1 MNPPMKRARRK
12 IDLESIPGTV
22 VLAGADGIIEYANRQ
37 GLEATGF
44 AFGEMVG
51 HPLTDFWEIPCES
64 LAGILQHLEH
74 RPVWRNVTRHRK
86 KDGTYYRELSAV
98 SKLPADN
105 RKGFCLL
112 KVGQPLTA
120 LDQALPPARVPDDSG
135 RMHDDDRALFDAA
148 PYAIAVNRMS
158 DQRYLAVNKAFCH
171 FTGYGAEDV
180 RGKTSQELNLF
191 HDPADW
197 QRMRAI
203 VDSQAKLDGLE
214 VTFRRKDFGLAHGLI
229 SVRPVHFCGELCM
242 LYISQNI
249 EEVNAAQEAL
259 RQSVENY
266 RTIIEGAP
274 VSIAITRLR
283 DSIYQEVNDSFCRR
297 VHYRREEILGH
308 TPPELKFYTNLED
321 RRRFLELF
329 AEQGY
334 VDDLEIRFQDKYG
347 KTLESL
353 VSARPLRYKGEDCL
367 LYISTR
373 IDNLKATQRALAE
386 REENYRT
393 ILDLAPYNIAITR
406 RSDGVYLQV
415 NKAFTLRTGYTADE
429 ALGRT
434 PFDLQLYVDPS
445 DRDRL
450 LSMLERDGHVDS
462 MEVPFR
468 LKNGRII
475 EALISMRFIHFQD
488 QDCIISMTV
497 EISELKAA
505 QRALEESEARFRTIF
520 ETAADPIFL
529 NDMQTGRFLD
539 VNHAACRHLGYDKSE
554 FLGMTLNAIHPP
566 EARNAMPLF
575 SEDPAQS
582 KGLFF
587 ESQHIRKDRSKAIVE
602 VSSQQ
607 LMHGKRRVLLSIV
620 RDVTERKQIENELA
634 RYRKSLEQMV
644 AERTDELKAT
654 QKELVKKE
662 KMAVLGQITATVSHE
677 LRNPMSVIRSSNFFL
692 HRKIKC
698 SDDKI
703 IKHFNRIDEQVSLCD
718 AIVADLL
725 EYTEGRPVVPIYQD
739 VALWLAEVVE
749 AQRKHKEFDLNLRI
763 AADLPKVSYDREKMQ
778 RVIIN
783 LINNAAQAVRARAEE
798 SEKRGISFGPGV
810 DIEARLEDD
819 GLVIGVRDNGI
830 GMDQNTMAH
839 AFEPLFTTRAR
850 GTGLGL
856 AIVKKIVEEHGGDI
870 TLDSRVGQGTH
881 VRLTLPLKTP
891 PALPLPSE
899 REGRRERRRPGG
911 AA

>member
-1 MNPPMKRARRK
+1 MKRAMQK

-22 VLAGADGIIEYANRQ
+22 VLAGADGIIEYANQ
-37 GLEATGF
+37 QCLEATGF
-44 AFGEMVG
+44 AFSEMVG
-51 HPLTDFWEIPCES
+51 HPLIDFWEIPSES
-64 LAGILQHLEH
+64 LAGILQHLED
-74 RPVWRNVTRHRK
+74 RPVWRNVMRHRK
-86 KDGTYYRELSAV
+86 KDGTHFQEVSAV

-105 RKGFCLL
+105 QKGFCLL
-112 KVGQPLTA
+112 KVGQPLPVP
-120 LDQALPPARVPDDSG
+120 DQPIPPARVPDDSG
-135 RMHDDDRALFDAA
+135 RMHDDYRAIFDAA

-158 DQRYLAVNKAFCH
+158 DQRYLLVNQAFCH
-171 FTGYGAEDV
+171 YTGYGSEEV

-203 VDSQAKLDGLE
+203 VDSQAKLDGFE

-229 SVRPVHFCGELCM
+229 SVRPVHFRGELCM
-242 LYISQNI
+242 LYISQDI
-249 EEVNAAQEAL
+249 EEVQTAQEAL

-274 VSIAITRLR
+274 VSIAITRLS

-334 VDDLEIRFQDKYG
+334 ADDLEIRFQDKYG

-353 VSARPLRYKGEDCL
+353 VSARPLRYRGEECL

-393 ILDLAPYNIAITR
+393 ILDLAPYNIVITR

-415 NKAFTLRTGYTADE
+415 NKAFTLRTGYSADE

-434 PFDLQLYVDPS
+434 VFDLNLYANPS
-445 DRDRL
+445 DRDQL
-450 LSMLERDGHVDS
+450 LSVLERDGHVDS

-468 LKNGRII
+468 LKNGRIV
-475 EALISMRFIHFQD
+475 ESLISMRFIHFQD

-497 EISELKAA
+497 EIGELKAA
-505 QRALEESEARFRTIF
+505 QRAVEESEARFRAIF

-539 VNHAACRHLGYDKSE
+539 VNHAACRHLGYAKSE
-554 FLGMTLNAIHPP
+554 FLAMSLNAIHPP
-566 EARNAMPLF
+566 ETRDAMPRF
-575 SEDPAQS
+575 PEDPAES

-587 ESQHIRKDRSKAIVE
+587 ESQHIRKDGSKAIVE

-607 LMHGKRRVLLSIV
+607 MMHGERRVLLSIV
-620 RDVTERKQIENELA
+620 RDVTERKQIEDELS
-634 RYRKSLEQMV
+634 RHRKSLEQMV
-644 AERTDELKAT
+644 AEQTDELKAT
-654 QKELVKKE
+654 QRELVKKE

-692 HRKIKC
+692 HRRIKC
-698 SDDKI
+698 SDEKI
-703 IKHFNRIDEQVSLCD
+703 KKHFNRIDEQVSLCD

-725 EYTEGRPVVPIYQD
+725 EYTEGRQVVSIYQD
-739 VALWLAEVVE
+739 FAGWLAEVVE
-749 AQRKHKEFDLNLRI
+749 AQRKNRDIDLNPRI
-763 AADLPKVSYDREKMQ
+763 AADLPKISYDREKLH

-798 SEKRGISFGPGV
+798 SEKRGVAFSPGV

-819 GLVIGVRDNGI
+819 CLVIGVRDNGI
-830 GMDQNTMAH
+830 GMDQNTLAH

-856 AIVKKIVEEHGGDI
+856 AIVKKIVDEHGGSV
-870 TLDSRVGQGTH
+870 TLESRLGAGTH
-881 VRLTLPLKTP
+881 VRLTLPLK
-891 PALPLPSE
+891 
-899 REGRRERRRPGG
+899 
-911 AA
+911 

>member
-1 MNPPMKRARRK
+1 MNPPMKRAMRK

-22 VLAGADGIIEYANRQ
+22 VLASAGGIIEYANRQ
-37 GLEATGF
+37 CLEVAGF
-44 AFGEMVG
+44 AFSEMVG
-51 HPLTDFWEIPCES
+51 NPIIDFWEIPSES
-64 LAGILQHLEH
+64 LAGILQQLEH
-74 RPVWRNVTRHRK
+74 RPVWRNVMRHRK
-86 KDGTYYRELSAV
+86 KDGTHFQEVSAI

-105 RKGFCLL
+105 EKGFCLL
-112 KVGQPLTA
+112 KVGQPLEPSA
-120 LDQALPPARVPDDSG
+120 LQGKPAPDQISPPVRGTDDPSG
-135 RMHDDDRALFDAA
+135 MQAGCCAIFSAA
-148 PYAIAVNRMS
+148 PYAMAVNRMS
-158 DQRYLAVNKAFCH
+158 DQRYLSVNQAFCD
-171 FTGYGAEDV
+171 FTGYGAEEV

-197 QRMRAI
+197 DRMRAS
-203 VDSQAKLDGLE
+203 VHHEAKLDGFE
-214 VTFRRKDFGLAHGLI
+214 VTFRRKDHRLAHGLI
-229 SVRPVHFCGELCM
+229 SVRPVYVSGDLCM
-242 LYISQNI
+242 LYVSQDI
-249 EEVNAAQEAL
+249 EEVQTAQEAL

-274 VSIAITRLR
+274 VSIAITRLG

-297 VHYRREEILGH
+297 VHYRREEILGR
-308 TPPELKFYTNLED
+308 TPPDLKFYTNLED

-406 RSDGVYLQV
+406 RSDGAYLQV
-415 NKAFTLRTGYTADE
+415 NKAFALRTGYAADE

-434 PFDLQLYVDPS
+434 VFDLNLYANPS
-445 DRDRL
+445 DRDQL
-450 LSMLERDGHVDS
+450 LSALESNGYVDS

-468 LKNGRII
+468 IKSGRVI
-475 EALISMRFIHFQD
+475 ESLISMRFIHFQD
-488 QDCIISMTV
+488 QECIISMTV

-505 QRALEESEARFRTIF
+505 QRALEESEARFRAIF

-539 VNHAACRHLGYDKSE
+539 VNHAACRHLGYDKSD
-554 FLGMTLNAIHPP
+554 FLDMSFDAIHPP
-566 EARNAMPLF
+566 EILDFMPRF
-575 SEDPAQS
+575 AEDPGES

-587 ESQHIRKDRSKAIVE
+587 ESQHLRKDGSKAIVE

-607 LMHGKRRVLLSIV
+607 MMHQDRRVLLSIV
-620 RDVTERKQIENELA
+620 RDVTERKQIEEELT
-634 RYRKSLEQMV
+634 RYRWRLEQMV
-644 AERTDELKAT
+644 AERTKELKVT
-654 QKELVKKE
+654 QRELVKKE

-692 HRKIKC
+692 YRRIKC
-698 SDDKI
+698 SDDKVK
-703 IKHFNRIDEQVSLCD
+703 KHFNRIDEQVSLCD

-725 EYTEGRPVVPIYQD
+725 EYTEGRRVVALHQD
-739 VALWLAEVVE
+739 VAHWLAELVD
-749 AQRKHKEFDLNLRI
+749 AQRKPEDFALNLRI
-763 AADLPKVSYDREKMQ
+763 ASDLPKVSYDQEKMQ
-778 RVIIN
+778 RVIVC
-783 LINNAAQAVRARAEE
+783 LINNAAQAVRARAAAC
-798 SEKRGISFGPGV
+798 EKLGVFYTPGV
-810 DIEARLEDD
+810 DIDACIEDD
-819 GLVIGVRDNGI
+819 SLVIGVRDNGI
-830 GMDQNTMAH
+830 GMDQNTLAR

-856 AIVKKIVEEHGGDI
+856 AIVKKIVEEHGGCI
-870 TLDSRVGQGTH
+870 ALESRLGEGTR
-881 VRLTLPLKTP
+881 VQLNLPLKRIKASNP
-891 PALPLPSE
+891 I
-899 REGRRERRRPGG
+899 GG
-911 AA
+911 V